1 MNTKEAF
8 EDPRIVML
16 EENILHWYEHGKA
29 SETEPI
35 IKDAL
40 HHRWMILRELMQ
52 YDEESKRLL
61 SNFNDRI
68 KAAAIAL
75 FNKTKSIH
83 EGMMK
88 LYDGIGDL
96 ETEGKL
102 LLGYIYPKAHPVQTE
117 RAETMWEVMTQGG
130 YDPMYSKDGCSWSLK
145 WDQNGIA
152 SAQESLEEWLG
163 MADENDN
170 WNEGLDYEWSKDM
183 HLVYPFHNLYD
194 NRHFSLYD
202 LIYVSEFEFEI
213 NVRMDGELVTSE

>member
-16 EENILHWYEHGKA
+16 EEIILDEYEHGKQVEEE
-29 SETEPI
+29 SI
-35 IKDAL
+35 IKNAL

-61 SNFNDRI
+61 SDFNDRI
-68 KAAAIAL
+68 KAAATAL
-75 FNKTKSIH
+75 FNKTKAIH

-96 ETEGKL
+96 EVEGKL
-102 LLGYIYPKAHPVQTE
+102 YLGYTYPTAHPVQTE

-130 YDPMYSKDGCSWSLK
+130 YDCMYSTEGCSWSLG
-145 WDQNGIA
+145 WNQNGNM
-152 SAQESLEEWLG
+152 SAHESLEAWLG

-202 LIYVSEFEFEI
+202 LVYVSEFEFEI
-213 NVRMDGELVTSE
+213 CIRLDGGFVIPE

>member
-1 MNTKEAF
+1 
-8 EDPRIVML
+8 
-16 EENILHWYEHGKA
+16 
-29 SETEPI
+29 
-35 IKDAL
+35 
-40 HHRWMILRELMQ
+40 MILRELMQ

-61 SNFNDRI
+61 SDFNDRI
-68 KAAAIAL
+68 KAAATAL
-75 FNKTKSIH
+75 FNKTKGIY

-96 ETEGKL
+96 EVEGKL
-102 LLGYIYPKAHPVQTE
+102 KLGYSYPTVHPVQTE

-130 YDPMYSKDGCSWSLK
+130 YDRMYSTDGCSWGLK
-145 WDQNGIA
+145 WDQNGNMTTHK
-152 SAQESLEEWLG
+152 SLAEWLG

-202 LIYVSEFEFEI
+202 LVYVSDFEFEI
-213 NVRMDGELVTSE
+213 CIRLDGGLVVPE